1 METELVMPIFT
12 RSISHKEVEFVTYIE
27 SKFSNVK
34 GKFVKELREDLLSN
48 ITSLI
53 NEQNRQIENLNE
65 KLTQQNSTISILQN
79 NVEALNEH
87 CSKLQ

>member
-12 RSISHKEVEFVTYIE
+12 RSISHKEVEFVIYIE

>member
-1 METELVMPIFT
+1 MPIFT
-12 RSISHKEVEFVTYIE
+12 RSISHKEVEFVFYIE
-27 SKFSNVK
+27 SKFSNLK

-79 NVEALNEH
+79 NVEALDEH

>member
-12 RSISHKEVEFVTYIE
+12 RSISHKEVEFVIYIE

-79 NVEALNEH
+79 NEEVLNEH

>member
-1 METELVMPIFT
+1 M
-12 RSISHKEVEFVTYIE
+12 
-27 SKFSNVK
+27 
-34 GKFVKELREDLLSN
+34 KELREDLLSN

-65 KLTQQNSTISILQN
+65 KLTQQNSTMSILQN
-79 NVEALNEH
+79 NVGVLNEH